1 MQKRYSVSYSSTSFF
16 VLLCMIFIPFPFHLF
31 PAQQD
36 FTELVLGRLIGMV
49 SSAIFNLP
57 LKSTL
62 VHSDSISMYVLVL
75 LLFILGVVLALLF
88 QYNGKWKPYRDRI
101 FYFIRIAGCY
111 YLALMLLKY
120 GLDKVFKYQFYLPE
134 PNILYTPLG
143 QVDKDLL
150 YWTSMGTS
158 RAYNIFL
165 GSIEVIAALLLL
177 FKRTRMAGLLIA
189 ASAMVQVVMVNF
201 GFDISVKLYSCF
213 LLLLSLH
220 LLQPYY
226 QRLWQFLFDPGKMI
240 MPVTAKGNLI
250 NHPFAYV
257 FIKCMTIG
265 IILLESLYPYL
276 RSGHFNDDTA
286 PRPYLHGAYEVRQV
300 ISGSDTLRGSDLPVK
315 RFFVHRNSYIIFQDQ
330 ADKMADYR
338 FDYAKTDNLW
348 VLTGYQGQKIIM
360 GIQYNNTDSTILL
373 DYTKGGGK
381 MLLTAKAI
389 DWKKLPVLKKSFHWT
404 VD

>member
-1 MQKRYSVSYSSTSFF
+1 
-16 VLLCMIFIPFPFHLF
+16 MIFIPFPFHLF
-31 PAQQD
+31 PVQQD
-36 FTELVLGRLIGMV
+36 ITESVFGRLIGFV
-49 SSAIFNLP
+49 SSAFFNLP

-75 LLFILGVVLALLF
+75 LLFIIAVVIALLF
-88 QYNGKWKPYRDRI
+88 QYGSKWKKYREKI

-120 GLDKVFKYQFYLPE
+120 GFDKVFKYQFYLPE

-165 GSIEVIAALLLL
+165 GSVEVMAALLLL
-177 FKRTRMAGLLIA
+177 FKRTRIAGLLVA
-189 ASAMVQVVMVNF
+189 AVAMIQVVMVNF

-213 LLLLSLH
+213 LLVLSLY
-220 LLQPYY
+220 LLHPFY
-226 QRLWQFLFDPGKMI
+226 QRLWQFLFAPDKTMIPGKDN
-240 MPVTAKGNLI
+240 KHLI
-250 NHPFAYV
+250 AYPFGYV
-257 FIKCMTIG
+257 FIKCMTVGLIF
-265 IILLESLYPYL
+265 LEALYPYL
-276 RSGHFNDDTA
+276 RSGHFNDDVA

-300 ISGSDTLRGSDLPVK
+300 VSGADTLRGGDLPVK
-315 RFFVHRNSYIIFQDQ
+315 RFFVHRNGYIIFQDQ
-330 ADKMADYR
+330 ADKMVDYR

-348 VLTGYQGQKIIM
+348 VLTGYRGQKIIM
-360 GIQYNNTDSTILL
+360 GIQYSKTDSTILL

-381 MLLTAKAI
+381 MLLLAKAI
-389 DWKKLPVLKKSFHWT
+389 DWRKLPALKKSFHWT